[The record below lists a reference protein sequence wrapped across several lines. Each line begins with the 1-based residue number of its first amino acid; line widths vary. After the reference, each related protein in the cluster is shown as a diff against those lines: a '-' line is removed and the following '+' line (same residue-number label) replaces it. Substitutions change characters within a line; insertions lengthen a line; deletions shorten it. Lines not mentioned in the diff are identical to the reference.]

1 MFLLVTDFLKPA
13 FMKKIR
19 IVSVLLITA
28 IIVVVIFIFYRKKDA
43 ATGNFITYPFNKAL
57 FPPEFPAPTFEWKAD
72 KKDTSTWKVILETR
86 NRKFKIDDETR
97 QSRWTPDKPAW
108 DSIKL
113 ISGFGKIDFSVTRSG
128 ADKISGRI
136 TFSISRDS
144 VGAPILY
151 RQMPIPFYL
160 AEKQLDSMNFMLID
174 IGSSK
179 PPHTAM
185 KSFPV
190 CGNCHSFSADG
201 NLIGLDLDAGR
212 RDKGGYFISRIN
224 DTIFFD
230 IGTYMSWS
238 RIEKRST
245 FGLFSRVSPDGRY
258 IVTTV
263 KDRVVSKTPPLDRYE
278 SFAYSL
284 LFFPVN
290 GHLAVYD
297 RETNI
302 LKELPGANLDEYVQ
316 SNAFWTP
323 DGKEIIFSR
332 AKALPR
338 ENDIYKLIVED
349 ARLLDQFEQKK
360 VPFKFDLYRIPFNN
374 GNGGTAEP
382 VAGASGNGKSNYFS
396 AVSPDGKWLVYCQAD
411 NYMLLMPDSR
421 LYIIPAKGGKPRMLE
436 CNLYSLNSWHAWS
449 PNSKW
454 LVFASKGL
462 SVFTDMFITHI
473 DEKGHASIPVVLDR
487 ARAFHRVAN
496 YPEFV
501 NRKPGDYFNMK
512 YDYVEL
518 AHIKAA
524 LRDGNREKAKQLFDK
539 LIEQKPFLFSEDY
552 ATLSNYLFRMGLKE
566 ESEKYAEMAKTSIN
580 SFVPEN

>member
-1 MFLLVTDFLKPA
+1 
-13 FMKKIR
+13 MKKNKI
-19 IVSVLLITA
+19 ILTVLLLA
-28 IIVVVIFIFYRKKDA
+28 IILVAVIMIMNREKKTA
-43 ATGNFITYPFNKAL
+43 AENLIIYPFNGAL
-57 FPPEFPAPTFEWKAD
+57 FPPEFPAPTFEWNTD
-72 KKDTSTWKVILETR
+72 RKDTSIWKVSLETR
-86 NRKFKIDDETR
+86 NRKFRIDDKVR
-97 QSRWTPDKPAW
+97 QLGWTPDKAQW

-113 ISGFGKIDFSVTRSG
+113 LSAFGKIDFSVARSG
-128 ADKISGRI
+128 DIKIYDKV
-136 TFSISRDS
+136 TFSLSRDS

-160 AEKQLDSMNFMLID
+160 AEKQLDSMNFMLIN
-174 IGSSK
+174 IGSNE

-212 RDKGGYFISRIN
+212 RDKGGYFTSMIN
-224 DTIFFD
+224 DTIIFD

-263 KDRVVSKTPPLDRYE
+263 KDRVVSKTPPLNRYE

-297 RETNI
+297 RQTHI

-338 ENDIYKLIVED
+338 ENDIYKLTVED
-349 ARLLDQFEQKK
+349 ANILDQFEQKK

-374 GNGGTAEP
+374 GNGGKAEP
-382 VAGASGNGKSNYFS
+382 VAGASGNGRSNYFS

-462 SVFTDMFITHI
+462 SVFTDMFLTHI

-487 ARAFHRVAN
+487 ARAYHRVAN
-496 YPEFV
+496 YPEFI
-501 NRKPGDYFNMK
+501 NRRPDDKFVMK

-518 AHIKAA
+518 AHIRAA
-524 LRDGNREKAKQLFDK
+524 LRDGDREKAKLLFAR
-539 LIEQKPFLFSEDY
+539 LIEQNPFFFSEDY
-552 ATLSNYLFRMGLKE
+552 AMLSKYLFRMGLKE
-566 ESEKYAEMAKTSIN
+566 ESQKYSGMAKTSTN